1 MGVDDD
7 DGSKPND
14 DAAMVVV
21 VRLAKRRLFESS
33 SSSSPRVVVL
43 GKERT
48 FFQHITPLLP
58 VDRQTDEKKKLKWR
72 IKNRP
77 KFSVDSFLKILEKNE
92 REVFTP
98 FIECT

>member
-1 MGVDDD
+1 MVGVDDG
-7 DGSKPND
+7 DGCSKPND

-21 VRLAKRRLFESS
+21 VRLAKRRLES

-58 VDRQTDEKKKLKWR
+58 VDRQTDEKKK
-72 IKNRP
+72 IKVAN
-77 KFSVDSFLKILEKNE
+77 
-92 REVFTP
+92 
-98 FIECT
+98 

>member
-21 VRLAKRRLFESS
+21 VRLAKRRLES

-72 IKNRP
+72 INKNRP

-98 FIECT
+98 LIECT

>member
-1 MGVDDD
+1 MVGVDDD
-7 DGSKPND
+7 DGCSKPND

-21 VRLAKRRLFESS
+21 VRLAKRNRLESS

-58 VDRQTDEKKKLKWR
+58 MVDRQTDEKKKK
-72 IKNRP
+72 IKVA
-77 KFSVDSFLKILEKNE
+77 KMW
-92 REVFTP
+92 
-98 FIECT
+98 

>member
-1 MGVDDD
+1 VGVDDD

-21 VRLAKRRLFESS
+21 VRLAKRRLES

-58 VDRQTDEKKKLKWR
+58 MVDRQTDRRKKKK
-72 IKNRP
+72 IKVAN
-77 KFSVDSFLKILEKNE
+77 
-92 REVFTP
+92 
-98 FIECT
+98 